1 VSYLK
6 IFKIK
11 KSNLKKERI
20 PSSTKE
26 KTVSTEQYETTQRY
40 PHLATRPF
48 ITRPTLIAGR
58 CATSHDTERFR
69 VFVWHVFA
77 ATDIERTFCQ
87 YARGCALLGCDI
99 DTFSPL
105 LTSSGP
111 SVSTRAAAHYA
122 AVTLTS
128 SSPPVSTSRVCAT
141 ATRILTLTSLTQFC
155 ASRYGAAAHH
165 EVCDYVSVRGA
176 ASHYAAIDID
186 ERDAVL
192 RTTIRRDRA
201 SRAACDFEERDAF
214 CASDGTRHIA
224 EHGATLNLAKGLL
237 WYSHDILCLHCCHSS

>member
-1 VSYLK
+1 M
-6 IFKIK
+6 
-11 KSNLKKERI
+11 
-20 PSSTKE
+20 
-26 KTVSTEQYETTQRY
+26 
-40 PHLATRPF
+40 
-48 ITRPTLIAGR
+48 
-58 CATSHDTERFR
+58 
-69 VFVWHVFA
+69 FVWHVFA

-111 SVSTRAAAHYA
+111 SVSTRATAHYA
-122 AVTLTS
+122 EVTLTS
-128 SSPPVSTSRVCAT
+128 SSPPVSMSRVCAT

-224 EHGATLNLAKGLL
+224 EHGAIWQHAIDT
-237 WYSHDILCLHCCHSS
+237 

>member
-1 VSYLK
+1 MSYLK
-6 IFKIK
+6 ILKIK

-165 EVCDYVSVRGA
+165 EVCRGCALRGCDIDIELTTCQYVARLRYCHA
-176 ASHYAAIDID
+176 NFDID
-186 ERDAVL
+186 ESDAVL
-192 RTTIRRDRA
+192 RITVRRG
-201 SRAACDFEERDAF
+201 
-214 CASDGTRHIA
+214 CAPR
-224 EHGATLNLAKGLL
+224 GL
-237 WYSHDILCLHCCHSS
+237 

>member
-1 VSYLK
+1 MSYLK
-6 IFKIK
+6 IFEVK

-224 EHGATLNLAKGLL
+224 EHGAIWQHAIDT
-237 WYSHDILCLHCCHSS
+237 

>member
-1 VSYLK
+1 MSYLK
-6 IFKIK
+6 ILKIK

-77 ATDIERTFCQ
+77 TTDIERTFCQ

-105 LTSSGP
+105 LTSTTHGVAQYCTGP
-111 SVSTRAAAHYA
+111 RDSARRCSTLHGTGR
-122 AVTLTS
+122 L
-128 SSPPVSTSRVCAT
+128 CK
-141 ATRILTLTSLTQFC
+141 TRQ
-155 ASRYGAAAHH
+155 ARKQ
-165 EVCDYVSVRGA
+165 
-176 ASHYAAIDID
+176 
-186 ERDAVL
+186 
-192 RTTIRRDRA
+192 
-201 SRAACDFEERDAF
+201 AF
-214 CASDGTRHIA
+214 FALPHDGTDSMILRDLARRIA
-224 EHGATLNLAKGLL
+224 IIEHTVDCTALPTTPRDSAK
-237 WYSHDILCLHCCHSS
+237 HD

>member
-1 VSYLK
+1 MSYLK
-6 IFKIK
+6 IFEVK

-87 YARGCALLGCDI
+87 YARGCALRGCDI
-99 DTFSPL
+99 DIE
-105 LTSSGP
+105 LTTCQY
-111 SVSTRAAAHYA
+111 VAR
-122 AVTLTS
+122 L
-128 SSPPVSTSRVCAT
+128 
-141 ATRILTLTSLTQFC
+141 
-155 ASRYGAAAHH
+155 RYCHANF
-165 EVCDYVSVRGA
+165 
-176 ASHYAAIDID
+176 DID
-186 ERDAVL
+186 ESDAVL
-192 RTTIRRDRA
+192 RITVRRG
-201 SRAACDFEERDAF
+201 
-214 CASDGTRHIA
+214 CAPR
-224 EHGATLNLAKGLL
+224 GL
-237 WYSHDILCLHCCHSS
+237 

>member
-1 VSYLK
+1 MVPK
-6 IFKIK
+6 RR
-11 KSNLKKERI
+11 LKKENTR
-20 PSSTKE
+20 STRRLSAIHILPRAHLSRDRHCSQG
-26 KTVSTEQYETTQRY
+26 VAQHRTTRN
-40 PHLATRPF
+40 
-48 ITRPTLIAGR
+48 
-58 CATSHDTERFR
+58 D
-69 VFVWHVFA
+69 FA
-77 ATDIERTFCQ
+77 CSF
-87 YARGCALLGCDI
+87 G
-99 DTFSPL
+99 TFSPL

-111 SVSTRAAAHYA
+111 SVSTRAAAHYS

-165 EVCDYVSVRGA
+165 EVCDYVSVLGA

-224 EHGATLNLAKGLL
+224 EHGAIWQHAIDT
-237 WYSHDILCLHCCHSS
+237 

>member
-1 VSYLK
+1 MCAGT
-6 IFKIK
+6 IQ
-11 KSNLKKERI
+11 RI

-105 LTSSGP
+105 LTSSSGEEP
-111 SVSTRAAAHYA
+111 DPTGSRPRDLIGLYKIGKRRA
-122 AVTLTS
+122 
-128 SSPPVSTSRVCAT
+128 PNR
-141 ATRILTLTSLTQFC
+141 RK
-155 ASRYGAAAHH
+155 GAAGK
-165 EVCDYVSVRGA
+165 RG
-176 ASHYAAIDID
+176 
-186 ERDAVL
+186 
-192 RTTIRRDRA
+192 
-201 SRAACDFEERDAF
+201 
-214 CASDGTRHIA
+214 GQQ
-224 EHGATLNLAKGLL
+224 G
-237 WYSHDILCLHCCHSS
+237 LHCGEANPNQRLGGTSGQRPSAGSQC

>member
-1 VSYLK
+1 
-6 IFKIK
+6 
-11 KSNLKKERI
+11 
-20 PSSTKE
+20 
-26 KTVSTEQYETTQRY
+26 
-40 PHLATRPF
+40 
-48 ITRPTLIAGR
+48 
-58 CATSHDTERFR
+58 

-192 RTTIRRDRA
+192 RTTIRRVCDYVSVRGAASHYAAIDIDERDAVLRTTIRRDRA

-224 EHGATLNLAKGLL
+224 EHGAIWQHAIDT
-237 WYSHDILCLHCCHSS
+237 